1 VIVLLNAFIV
11 GLFLYFPEDKSEYL
25 PAGITMFIFFVA
37 AVAAFMLIK
46 KISKKEEL
54 KAEEFEKN
62 LKAAHKNKL

>member
-1 VIVLLNAFIV
+1 MLNAFII

-25 PAGITMFIFFVA
+25 PAGITMFICFVA
-37 AVAAFMLIK
+37 AAAAFMFIK

-62 LKAAHKNKL
+62 LKAAHRNKL

>member
-1 VIVLLNAFIV
+1 MLNAFIF

-25 PAGITMFIFFVA
+25 PAGITMFIFFLA

-46 KISKKEEL
+46 KVSKKEQI

-62 LKAAHKNKL
+62 LKLTQKNK

>member
-1 VIVLLNAFIV
+1 MLNAFIF

-25 PAGITMFIFFVA
+25 PAGITMFIFFLA

-46 KISKKEEL
+46 KVSKKEQI

-62 LKAAHKNKL
+62 LKLTHKNK

>member
-1 VIVLLNAFIV
+1 MLNAFIL

-54 KAEEFEKN
+54 KAEEFEQN

>member
-1 VIVLLNAFIV
+1 MIVLLNAFIL

-54 KAEEFEKN
+54 KAEEFEQN

>member
-1 VIVLLNAFIV
+1 MIVLLNAFIF

-25 PAGITMFIFFVA
+25 PAGITMFIFFLA

-46 KISKKEEL
+46 KVSKKEQI

-62 LKAAHKNKL
+62 LKLTHKNK

>member
-1 VIVLLNAFIV
+1 MLSAFIF

-54 KAEEFEKN
+54 KAEEFEQN